1 VISVVILDANNNKI
15 IVKSISEE
23 KLKKEFN
30 DNIEEFA
37 IETAGSSNIQWMV
50 INNETELLVSKNF
63 FLIERGNR
71 WIDIVWL

>member
-1 VISVVILDANNNKI
+1 MISVVILDANKNRV
-15 IVKSISEE
+15 IVKSISNE

-50 INNETELLVSKNF
+50 VNDKTELLVSKNF
-63 FLIERGNR
+63 FLIERGNK
-71 WIDIVWL
+71 